1 MRSNEPGY
9 TGHSDLWFDEEKF
22 NKPKQGANFD
32 KAKEHDY
39 YYGSYSSHHIHE
51 EMLKDTSRTLAYQK
65 AIEGN
70 PMDFKDKIVLDIGC
84 GTGILSIF
92 AARAGAKHVYAVDNA
107 EIALF
112 AREIVKDNGL
122 TDKITVFKGKIEE
135 IDFPFGEG
143 GVDIIISE
151 WMGYFLLYE
160 SMLDC
165 VLWARDKYLNKKT
178 GKILPDRAQVYVAA
192 IEDSEYMGDKT
203 QFWKNVYGVNMSVMS
218 KGVFTDPMVD
228 TVPSNNVMSD
238 SCCVLDINLV
248 TMNQKEVEFSNFFNL
263 KMHYTDKVHALVTW
277 FDTSFSD
284 LTNPVVLT
292 TSPMKKYTHWKQSV
306 FYLERPLN
314 VRKGDVL
321 YGSLAC
327 RQDRKNFREL
337 NIKMSYHFDTE

>member
-1 MRSNEPGY
+1 M
-9 TGHSDLWFDEEKF
+9 
-22 NKPKQGANFD
+22 
-32 KAKEHDY
+32 
-39 YYGSYSSHHIHE
+39 
-51 EMLKDTSRTLAYQK
+51 
-65 AIEGN
+65 
-70 PMDFKDKIVLDIGC
+70 LDIGC

-112 AREIVKDNGL
+112 AREIVKENGL
-122 TDKITVFKGKIEE
+122 SDKITVLKGKIEE

-178 GKILPDRAQVYVAA
+178 GKILPDRAQVFVAA
-192 IEDSEYMGDKT
+192 IEDSEYMGDKVN
-203 QFWKNVYGVNMSVMS
+203 FWKNVYGVNMSIMS

-248 TMNQKEVEFSNFFNL
+248 TMK
-263 KMHYTDKVHALVTW
+263 
-277 FDTSFSD
+277 
-284 LTNPVVLT
+284 
-292 TSPMKKYTHWKQSV
+292 
-306 FYLERPLN
+306 
-314 VRKGDVL
+314 
-321 YGSLAC
+321 
-327 RQDRKNFREL
+327 
-337 NIKMSYHFDTE
+337 